1 MKLPKMLLIGLC
13 VLPTFLLPGQNVKKS
28 TKSKPII
35 LFVCEHGAARSTIAA
50 AYFNKMATERGLN
63 YQAAFRGTDPDTS
76 LTPDTKN
83 GLTQDGFD
91 VHIWKPMLVS
101 NQDITNA
108 SQIITFDCTLPD
120 SDSIT
125 KRVEQWN
132 GIPPISNDYRI
143 ARNAIIEKV
152 KGLITDLSKHKNK
165 R

>member
-1 MKLPKMLLIGLC
+1 
-13 VLPTFLLPGQNVKKS
+13 
-28 TKSKPII
+28 
-35 LFVCEHGAARSTIAA
+35 
-50 AYFNKMATERGLN
+50 
-63 YQAAFRGTDPDTS
+63 
-76 LTPDTKN
+76 
-83 GLTQDGFD
+83 
-91 VHIWKPMLVS
+91 MLVS

-132 GIPPISNDYRI
+132 GIPPISNDYEI

-152 KGLITDLSKHKNK
+152 KGLITDLLKHKNK